1 MSLEFVSE
9 AEQARIDAL
18 PTGMREQ
25 LVELMRSWHEIRP
38 DLNQPG
44 TFGDLLDSMEE
55 TARLRNWRYDVE
67 SEFTTTGGET
77 LVTLMLRFPADR
89 QEPDQR
95 ATLANQLSPLIH
107 EAISCGGRLLSVSV
121 QNVAAEDD

>member
-18 PTGMREQ
+18 PTGMRKQ
-25 LVELMRSWHEIRP
+25 LTELLRSWHEIRP

-55 TARLRNWRYDVE
+55 TTRLRRYSME
-67 SEFTTTGGET
+67 SDLTTTDNEV
-77 LVTLMLRFPADR
+77 LVTLQLRFAAGDR
-89 QEPDQR
+89 T
-95 ATLANQLSPLIH
+95 ALANHLSPLIH
-107 EAISCGGRLLSVSV
+107 EAVVSGGRFLSVSIQSV
-121 QNVAAEDD
+121 EPELAES